1 MNARGGPWRLGST
14 GAASPTPAH
23 PSSLPPSLLSSSRKS
38 LQTEPGSRREEQK
51 GEGGRSVAT
60 SVTPA
65 IYSWQTS
72 RGDWG
77 EQELSVA
84 MSALAKLLSCPVS
97 PSFSSASSSYSS
109 YNTSEGEE
117 AARDL
122 ILQALQRL
130 ADMAGRN
137 SQKLA
142 RHSICYRT
150 RL

>member
-14 GAASPTPAH
+14 GAASPTPAP

-38 LQTEPGSRREEQK
+38 MQTEPGSKREEQK
-51 GEGGRSVAT
+51 GEGGHSVA
-60 SVTPA
+60 PA